1 MSSADHDGAPG
12 AGASGPRS
20 HGRGSPRPA
29 VPGPGPVVVAAFE
42 GWNDAADAATGVVE
56 HLALTG
62 EAEPFAEIDS
72 EGYYD
77 YQVNRPVITQV
88 AGVTRRIEWPA
99 TRLTRCRLTPGGRE
113 LILVHGIEPN
123 LRWRAFTAE
132 LLDLFS
138 QAGAAAVITVGALLA
153 DTPHTRPVPIT
164 GSAHSAEL
172 AERLGLSDSNYEGP
186 TGITGVLQ
194 DACVRA
200 GIPAV
205 TLWAA
210 VPHYLS
216 QPPNPK
222 VVVALLRRLAD
233 VLDEPVPLGDLPR
246 QAEEW
251 QETARE
257 MTAEDEDIADYVQTL
272 EERGDARD
280 DISEMLRA
288 VDGDEIAAEFE
299 RYLRRHGR
307 GPGGQGPAPEA

>member
-1 MSSADHDGAPG
+1 MSSTESSP
-12 AGASGPRS
+12 ASGPS
-20 HGRGSPRPA
+20 GGHG
-29 VPGPGPVVVAAFE
+29 PGDFGDGPVVVAAFE

-56 HLALTG
+56 HLALIGGAT
-62 EAEPFAEIDS
+62 PMAEIDS

-77 YQVNRPVITQV
+77 YQVNRPVIAQV
-88 AGVTRRIEWPA
+88 SGVTRRIEWPA
-99 TRLTRCRLTPGGRE
+99 TRLTRCRLAPGGRE

-123 LRWRAFTAE
+123 LRWRAFTTE
-132 LLDLFS
+132 LLDLFT
-138 QAGAAAVITVGALLA
+138 QAGAAAVVTIGALLA

-164 GSAHSAEL
+164 GSAHSAAA
-172 AERLGLSDSNYEGP
+172 AERLGLTESNYEGP

-222 VVVALLRRLAD
+222 VVVALLRRLSA
-233 VLDEPVPLGDLPR
+233 VLGEDVPLGDLPR
-246 QAEEW
+246 QAEDWE
-251 QETARE
+251 ETARA
-257 MTAEDEDIADYVQTL
+257 MTEEDEDIAEYVQTL
-272 EERGDARD
+272 EERGDAQTD
-280 DISEMLRA
+280 LSEMLRA

-299 RYLRRHGR
+299 RYLRRHGPDGR
-307 GPGGQGPAPEA
+307 G